1 VKKLALLG
9 AVIAALAFGAP
20 AQAADAPIKGPYY
33 KAEPVFNWTGFY
45 VGGHVGYGWGDL
57 NGVDVDGFLGGV
69 QVGANL
75 QFARNWVIG
84 VEADIA
90 ATDIGV
96 GGLRQDW
103 LFTARARLGYAWDR
117 TMLYVTA
124 GIAATDTNN
133 VAISGFAGGVY
144 GVGIEHAFAPRWSVK
159 AEWLYVDYGTEI
171 LALGGAATLDNHL
184 LRLGVNY
191 RF

>member
-69 QVGANL
+69 QVGVNL

>member
-9 AVIAALAFGAP
+9 AVIAALVFGAP
-20 AQAADAPIKGPYY
+20 AQAADAPVRGPYY

-57 NGVDVDGFLGGV
+57 GGADVDGFLGGV
-69 QVGANL
+69 QAGVNW
-75 QFARNWVIG
+75 QFSRNWVIG
-84 VEADIA
+84 FEADIA

-103 LFTARARLGYAWDR
+103 LFTARARLGYTFDR
-117 TMLYVTA
+117 TLLYVTA
-124 GIAATDTNN
+124 GIAATDTNAA
-133 VAISGFAGGVY
+133 AISGFAGGVY
-144 GVGIEHAFAPRWSVK
+144 GFGIEHAFAPRWSAK
-159 AEWLYVDYGTEI
+159 IEYLYVDYGTEI
-171 LALGGAATLDNHL
+171 VPIFGGVSLDNSL
-184 LRLGVNY
+184 IRFGVNY

>member
-171 LALGGAATLDNHL
+171 IALGGAATLDNHL